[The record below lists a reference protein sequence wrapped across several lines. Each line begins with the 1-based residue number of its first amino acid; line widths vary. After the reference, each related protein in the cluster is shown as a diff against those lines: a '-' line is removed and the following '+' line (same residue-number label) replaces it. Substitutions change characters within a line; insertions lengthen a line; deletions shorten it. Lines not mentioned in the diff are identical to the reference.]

1 MVNCTYT
8 SCVHTITNILSQ
20 NKSLEIFAL
29 FFCLFLYDVCQK
41 YIVRNSK
48 SNDKQKRK
56 PTQQELQC
64 TVTEGTTL
72 LLHSAYSYSTDP
84 KSTLLNLTEFH
95 QYFVKR
101 TVCIENKVEIV
112 IYFEFVIIQGAA

>member
-1 MVNCTYT
+1 M
-8 SCVHTITNILSQ
+8 
-20 NKSLEIFAL
+20 
-29 FFCLFLYDVCQK
+29 
-41 YIVRNSK
+41 
-48 SNDKQKRK
+48 RK
-56 PTQQELQC
+56 PTRQELEC

-112 IYFEFVIIQGAA
+112 IYFEFVIILEQTVDLEELIDIYRCI